1 MDEELFALLIGAGT
15 KGSPVQQ
22 VSQALLKEAGSL
34 ATMATWEA
42 ADFARVRGLG
52 PAKAAEL
59 SAVMELAR
67 RIRER
72 AQDPGEKLDA
82 PLKVWARMEPLAAGL
97 TVEKCWVLCLNRRN
111 RLLALHEVSSGTA
124 TSALLHP
131 REVFRQALRHGRAHA
146 AGNAVQQLGLIQQ
159 RGAATVAVDDL
170 GGAAKVQVNPI
181 EILRTGPSYA
191 IDTVEAVAQTYPDDT
206 IVLVVGQDAAEK
218 LDQWHRIEDLRKMV
232 EFLIIAR
239 PGHAGD
245 GVDIGALD
253 VAATTIRQG
262 LSADVS
268 SSVAAFIREN
278 NLYDN

>member
-1 MDEELFALLIGAGT
+1 MACGGGLLSGMLPADRPRERLARLGPRALMDEELFALLIGTGT

-22 VSQALLKEAGSL
+22 VSQALLNEAGSL

-82 PLKVWARMEPLAAGL
+82 PVKVWARMEPLAAGL
-97 TVEKCWVLCLNRRN
+97 AVEKCWVLCLNRRN

-131 REVFRQALRHGRAHA
+131 REVFREAIAERAA
-146 AGNAVQQLGLIQQ
+146 AVTPAVTRRQVRPTAPSPGN
-159 RGAATVAVDDL
+159 
-170 GGAAKVQVNPI
+170 
-181 EILRTGPSYA
+181 
-191 IDTVEAVAQTYPDDT
+191 
-206 IVLVVGQDAAEK
+206 
-218 LDQWHRIEDLRKMV
+218 
-232 EFLIIAR
+232 
-239 PGHAGD
+239 
-245 GVDIGALD
+245 
-253 VAATTIRQG
+253 
-262 LSADVS
+262 
-268 SSVAAFIREN
+268 
-278 NLYDN
+278 